1 MILVIDNYDSFVY
14 NLDRYLR
21 RMGQST
27 RVVRSD
33 AISADAISGLS
44 VDAIVISPGPKS
56 PDEAGCSMEVVRR
69 LAGQIP
75 ILGVCLGHQAIGQ
88 AFGARIIR
96 AHAPMHGKS
105 SLIEHDGSPLFDGIP
120 IRFSVGRYHSLVIE
134 PESLPDS
141 IRTTAWSDDGT
152 IMAVQHVQHPVFG
165 VQFHPESILTT
176 AGYQILANFLKLSGL
191 QYNAIPCEQV
201 PGHA

>member
-14 NLDRYLR
+14 NLDRYLQ

-27 RVVRSD
+27 QVVRSD
-33 AISADAISGLS
+33 AISVEAISRLS
-44 VDAIVISPGPKS
+44 ADAIVISPGPKT

-88 AFGARIIR
+88 AFGARVVR

-105 SLIEHDGSPLFDGIP
+105 CLIEHDGSPLFDGIP
-120 IRFSVGRYHSLVIE
+120 SRFSVGRYHSLVIE
-134 PESLPDS
+134 PASLPDS
-141 IRTTAWSDDGT
+141 IRTTAWADDGT
-152 IMAVQHVQHPVFG
+152 IMAIQHVQDLVFG
-165 VQFHPESILTT
+165 VQFHPESILTA
-176 AGYQILANFLKLSGL
+176 AGYQILANFLKLSGIKSVKAVDYRL
-191 QYNAIPCEQV
+191 D
-201 PGHA
+201 